1 MQFCWNNAKTKWKIV
16 ADFSI
21 ENTIEGPVI
30 GLDEVGRGPLAGP
43 VVSCGVIYKNYNILK
58 TKISITDSKKLTIK
72 QRLELFKFFRHLKKE
87 NILEYYLGQATVEEI
102 DQINILE
109 ATKLSMKRVIDK
121 FNDPNVNIIIDGNFK
136 LEHKGIIEKSII
148 GGDKVSLSIATAS
161 IIAKIHRDRLMS
173 ILDNKY
179 RYFGWKQN
187 AGYGT
192 KKHIEAIK
200 EKGPSSYHRKT
211 FEPIKSLIKK

>member
-1 MQFCWNNAKTKWKIV
+1 M

-21 ENTIEGPVI
+21 ENTIKGPVI

-43 VVSCGVIYKNYNILK
+43 VVSCGVVYNSYEILK
-58 TKISITDSKKLTIK
+58 TKIPITDSKKLTIK
-72 QRLELFKFFRHLKKE
+72 QRLKLFYLFQQLKKK
-87 NILEYYLGQATVEEI
+87 NILEYYLGLATVEEI

-121 FNDPNVNIIIDGNFK
+121 FNNPTASIIIDGNFK
-136 LEHKGIIEKSII
+136 LEYKNINEKSII

-179 RYFGWKQN
+179 QHFGWKQN

-192 KKHIEAIK
+192 KKHIDAIK
-200 EKGPSSYHRKT
+200 EKGPTNCHRKT